1 MNFNELFEERRQA
14 VEEFLG
20 HMPRGEKNLLK
31 ESMAYSLQ
39 CGGKRLRPVIF
50 LITSELYGGKVEE
63 VMPFAAAIEMIHT
76 YSLIHDDLPAMDND
90 DYRRGKLT
98 NHKVYGEAQAIL
110 AGDALLTE
118 AFYLMAVVGA
128 YVPAPRVLTAIA
140 HAADLA
146 GISGMVKGQTFDVEG
161 EGKDLS
167 LDELKAIHRD
177 KTGALIRLSLM
188 SAAIL
193 AGAPVQDI
201 EKLSEYG
208 HYLGLAFQIEDDIL
222 DHESTFE
229 ELGKPIGSDEE
240 NNKTTYVTLLGIEGA
255 KEAAAEATAKAKA
268 ALAGLSVDASVL
280 GELAD
285 VMLNRK
291 K

>member
-1 MNFNELFEERRQA
+1 MNIDEIFEERRAA

-39 CGGKRLRPVIF
+39 CGGKRLRPVMF

-110 AGDALLTE
+110 AGDGLLTE

-128 YVPAPRVLTAIA
+128 YVPAHRVLTAIA
-140 HAADLA
+140 HASDLA
-146 GISGMVKGQTFDVEG
+146 GINGMVKGQTFDVEG

-201 EKLSEYG
+201 EKLSEFG

-240 NNKTTYVTLLGIEGA
+240 NGKTTYITLLGLEGA
-255 KEAAAEATAKAKA
+255 QAAAAEATEKAKA
-268 ALAGLSVDASVL
+268 ALEGLSVDASIL

-285 VMLNRK
+285 TMLNRK
-291 K
+291 N